1 MKKSWSKL
9 ILGAALSGG
18 VLFVATG
25 VSASSDDLVPNSKAK
40 ADYVNYCASCHGVGG
55 TGNGPMAS
63 ELKTKP
69 TDLTLLAKNNGGNF
83 PFLKLRKVIDGSYTT
98 GSLRAHSSNE
108 MPIWGDAFRREEQ
121 LGGNSYTTTQA
132 RIMNILDYISMI
144 QY

>member
-1 MKKSWSKL
+1 MNNSSSKL
-9 ILGAALSGG
+9 ILGAALAGG
-18 VLFVATG
+18 VLFVANG
-25 VSASSDDLVPNSKAK
+25 VNAGSNDLIPNSKAK

-63 ELKTKP
+63 ELKAKP